1 MKRKLYIDWET
12 YYDTT
17 SGYTLDSR
25 RKNSVSI
32 VQYVRSPRFKA
43 FGLAY
48 AWDDGQSPVW
58 LPGHKINGWINDI
71 AKTYQ
76 WPNIALVAHNIKF
89 DAFILREQY
98 EVVPGQFIDTKGMSK
113 AVLGKS
119 IVGHGLAD
127 LAVHFGLS
135 AKQVE
140 TLTEMDGKE
149 TLTPDEE
156 QRLAGYCIH
165 DVELCREIEH
175 RLAAEF
181 PDGQY
186 EALHRTVDMFVSP
199 KLQLNVPL
207 LEQTTKDEADRR
219 RTIFEEL
226 ELTPQEMEI
235 AAKGVSKK
243 KLLTINKA
251 ELVKGMFSSN
261 AKFPKLLEL
270 RGYECPM
277 KESPKKKDEKGNAVQ
292 IPALALGDTDFLE
305 LMGSANEEL
314 KTLCEARLAAKSTL
328 LETRSAKLAAIG
340 ATGLWP
346 FDVEFSGADQ
356 THRFSGGS
364 GAGGNPQN
372 FTACRDKRAHKE
384 GHRCPGRL
392 RTSVEAPDNC
402 RLIVGDFSNIELRIV
417 AFLSKDPGLVQ
428 AIREG
433 KDIYCDFSS
442 TFYGRLITKM
452 DELERKFGKTAI
464 LGLGYQMGWQKFI
477 RTVRIQ
483 TGQTISDEASKK
495 AVDLY
500 RTRYA
505 GVKALWDALD
515 NMIQTLAT
523 DGTHAPRTIPGI
535 PVKFGYQ
542 HIELPSGL
550 KLKYTNLRQES
561 ALNPKTG
568 RTNVEWVYDV
578 YDKRRLERRKLYG
591 GKVLENI
598 SQAIAGELCKEAM
611 LKMGE
616 NVTGLVHDE
625 IHVVC
630 KKGLGLVTAQ
640 KLKRVMSVAPDWFPQ
655 IILDAEVGVGANWK
669 DAH

>member
-12 YYDTT
+12 FYDTA

-48 AWDDGQSPVW
+48 AWDDGKAPVW
-58 LPGHKINGWINDI
+58 VPGHKITEWIDRVAN
-71 AKTYQ
+71 AYR

-89 DAFILREQY
+89 DAFILREKY
-98 EVVPGQFIDTKGMSK
+98 EVVPGQFIDTKGISK

-119 IVGHGLAD
+119 VIGHRLEDLSVHYGLP
-127 LAVHFGLS
+127 

-140 TLTEMDGKE
+140 TLAEMDGKE
-149 TLTPDEE
+149 NLTPEEE

-181 PDGQY
+181 PEGQY
-186 EALHRTVDMFVSP
+186 AALHRTVDMFVSP

-207 LEQTTKDEADRR
+207 LQSTAKDEAERR

-226 ELTPQEMEI
+226 KLTPEEMEM
-235 AAKGVSKK
+235 AKKGVSKK
-243 KLLTINKA
+243 KLLTIPQA
-251 ELVKGMFSSN
+251 ELVKGVFSSN
-261 AKFPKLLEL
+261 AKFPKLLEM

-277 KESPKKKDEKGNAVQ
+277 KESPKKKDEEGNAVQ
-292 IPALALGDTDFLE
+292 IPALSLNDTEFLE
-305 LMGSANEEL
+305 LMETENEEL

-328 LETRSAKLAAIG
+328 LETRSTKLAAIG

-372 FTACRDKRAHKE
+372 FTACRDKRAHKK

-392 RTSVEAPDNC
+392 RISVEAPDYWQ
-402 RLIVGDFSNIELRIV
+402 LIVGDFSNIELRIV

-428 AIREG
+428 ALREG
-433 KDIYCDFSS
+433 KDVYADFASV
-442 TFYGRLITKM
+442 FFGRKITKA
-452 DELERKFGKTAI
+452 DEKERNFGKTEI
-464 LGLGYQMGWQKFI
+464 LGLGYQMGWEKNI
-477 RTVRIQ
+477 RNVRIK
-483 TGQTISDEASKK
+483 TGQTIDEKTSRA
-495 AVDLY
+495 AVELY
-500 RTRYA
+500 RTRYS
-505 GVKALWDALD
+505 GVKALWDGLD
-515 NMIQTLAT
+515 NMIQVLAT
-523 DGTHAPRTIPGI
+523 KGSHHRRMPGI
-535 PVKFGYQ
+535 PVQFGYHYVQ
-542 HIELPSGL
+542 LPSGL
-550 KLKYTNLRQES
+550 KIKYTNLRQEETF
-561 ALNPKTG
+561 NPKTG
-568 RTNVEWVYDV
+568 KSRTEWVYDV

-591 GKVLENI
+591 GKLLENI
-598 SQAIAGELCKEAM
+598 SQAIAGEICKEAM

-630 KKGLGLVTAQ
+630 RKGLGLVTAQ
-640 KLKRVMSVAPDWFPQ
+640 KLKRVMSVSPDWFPQ
-655 IILDAEVGVGANWK
+655 ILLDAEVGVGANWK